1 MALTLAAGVAFA
13 IPPVV
18 GQLALDAGASVS
30 ALLGWRYA
38 LAAVVLALIARRRFR
53 AVPWRVVVL
62 AFALGASLYAADA
75 AFFWAALDR
84 TSPPFATL
92 LHYAH
97 LPVVIGTAALL
108 GRERLDARRL
118 AALVGVLAGVGLVGW
133 GGGADAVGIALA
145 LASAGAYAGY
155 ILVSD
160 RLLRDTDPTAFTA
173 LLTAGAA
180 TTFLLL
186 DAATGELFSV
196 GGGVGIVTVL
206 TGALVG
212 SAFAVSAFLTGIRLL
227 GPGSGVP
234 PRHGG
239 GADRARAGDVRA
251 RRAPDDRAAAR
262 RRRRRRQPSC
272 SCSSPPGF
280 REDASPRSARFPSRA
295 QLPSLPTLCRV
306 ARLTHRRRARGAR
319 GRGRSCPPRPPPCP
333 AGIP

>member
-1 MALTLAAGVAFA
+1 MEESYRGCVAFFTPTRLGMTLTLAAGVAFA

-18 GQLALDAGASVS
+18 GQVALDAGASVS

-38 LAAVVLALIARRRFR
+38 LAAVVLALVARRRLR
-53 AVPWRVVVL
+53 AVPGRVVVL
-62 AFALGASLYAADA
+62 AFVLGVTLYAADA

-97 LPVVIGTAALL
+97 LPVVIGTAAIL
-108 GRERLDARRL
+108 GRERIDPRRV

-133 GGGADAVGIALA
+133 GGGADVVGIALA

-160 RLLRDTDPTAFTA
+160 RLLRDVDPTAFAA

-180 TTFLLL
+180 TTFLVL
-186 DAATGELFSV
+186 DVATGELFSV
-196 GGGVGIVTVL
+196 GGGVGVVTVL

-227 GPGSGVP
+227 GPGLASLLVTVEVP
-234 PRHGG
+234 TGLALATFALGEHLTTAQQLG
-239 GADRARAGDVRA
+239 
-251 RRAPDDRAAAR
+251 AAAVVGAIVLLQLPARLPR
-262 RRRRRRQPSC
+262 RRLAEVRPLHVAGATAESA
-272 SCSSPPGF
+272 
-280 REDASPRSARFPSRA
+280 DALAA
-295 QLPSLPTLCRV
+295 
-306 ARLTHRRRARGAR
+306 
-319 GRGRSCPPRPPPCP
+319 
-333 AGIP
+333 